1 MDYVWELIQPYVMAV
16 LATLCSSGVVTLI
29 VRAVVNKILNKNSA
43 MLDKTYNIEK
53 ISKLVADKLAGK
65 TMNID
70 VTAVTEKSLKKTT
83 KQLDER
89 IEKVE
94 SIGNSHTA
102 ILIAMAKG
110 IIKLKALSE
119 DEKEEIAS
127 AVQLLEKGYKPPE
140 IEEIMTVKLAPIELG
155 QDEFEITEAG
165 GEESDSESGGVNF
178 GGLDE

>member
-1 MDYVWELIQPYVMAV
+1 MDQVWEIIQPYVAAV
-16 LATLCSSGVVTLI
+16 VATLCSSGVITLI
-29 VRAVVNKILNKNSA
+29 VRAVVNKILNKNNS
-43 MLDKTYNIEK
+43 MLDKTYNTEQ
-53 ISKLVADKLAGK
+53 ISRLVADKLAGK

-70 VTAVTEKSLKKTT
+70 VTAVTEKSLRKTT

-119 DEKEEIAS
+119 DEKEELAS
-127 AVQLLEKGYKPPE
+127 AVKLLEKGYKAPE
-140 IEEIMTVKLAPIELG
+140 VEEIMTVTLAPIELE
-155 QDEFEITEAG
+155 QDKVEP
-165 GEESDSESGGVNF
+165 SDDETDDENDGGGVNF
-178 GGLDE
+178 GGLNG